1 MEAIKFVALYSLEI
15 IVIALVGAVLLAG
28 LYQIVRDQVHAIR
41 DKLRASRVPTPTTVQ
56 EPVKR
61 S

>member
-1 MEAIKFVALYSLEI
+1 MEAIKFVAMYSLEI

-28 LYQIVRDQVHAIR
+28 LYQLVRDKV
-41 DKLRASRVPTPTTVQ
+41 RARRVATPAAVQ
-56 EPVKR
+56 EPAKR